1 MSNEMGTMTEYER
14 QFYQQNLQQSQQTN
28 KKIQEINK
36 RSRLKKSLSECE
48 NSENF
53 NQHVETNFLSPSK
66 RKKKPNIIKTD
77 SVHRNTNS
85 TQSST
90 TPRKT
95 NVTENLDNSFRLK
108 NKSILNLEQIKTH
121 YGIEPNQHH
130 NLNLVGDNSVKF
142 SDEISQIPTNFQNNE
157 NRNFY
162 YNTNDCS
169 SESGKS
175 RLVQS
180 TSKEDVQKEWNSLRR
195 STGRSTQS
203 LCSCD
208 ADTEVSTFVYYLIF
222 LLLVGG
228 NTQIVFALTNFL
240 FVPNNN
246 CLSQIILCLSNY
258 CDIFL
263 NQ

>member
-53 NQHVETNFLSPSK
+53 NQCVETNFLSPSK

-77 SVHRNTNS
+77 SVHRSNIGTINS

-90 TPRKT
+90 ATPRKN
-95 NVTENLDNSFRLK
+95 NVTENLDNDEYKKYNSFCLK

-121 YGIEPNQHH
+121 YGVEPNQNH

-142 SDEISQIPTNFQNNE
+142 SDEISQIPTTFQNNE
-157 NRNFY
+157 NRNLYF
-162 YNTNDCS
+162 NTNDCS

-208 ADTEVSTFVYYLIF
+208 ADTEVNIF
-222 LLLVGG
+222 FK
-228 NTQIVFALTNFL
+228 QFFL
-240 FVPNNN
+240 GA
-246 CLSQIILCLSNY
+246 
-258 CDIFL
+258 
-263 NQ
+263 

>member
-53 NQHVETNFLSPSK
+53 NQSVETNFLSPSK

-77 SVHRNTNS
+77 SVHRNS
-85 TQSST
+85 TQST
-90 TPRKT
+90 ATPRKT
-95 NVTENLDNSFRLK
+95 NLTENLDNDDCKKYNSFRLK

-121 YGIEPNQHH
+121 YGVEPNQNH
-130 NLNLVGDNSVKF
+130 NLNFVGDNSVKF
-142 SDEISQIPTNFQNNE
+142 SDEISQIPTNFQNND

-180 TSKEDVQKEWNSLRR
+180 ASKEDVQKEWNSLRR

-208 ADTEVSTFVYYLIF
+208 ADTEVRFF
-222 LLLVGG
+222 
-228 NTQIVFALTNFL
+228 F
-240 FVPNNN
+240 
-246 CLSQIILCLSNY
+246 
-258 CDIFL
+258 
-263 NQ
+263 

>member
-1 MSNEMGTMTEYER
+1 MTNEMGTMTEYER

-53 NQHVETNFLSPSK
+53 NQCVETNFLSPSK
-66 RKKKPNIIKTD
+66 RKKKPNIIKSD
-77 SVHRNTNS
+77 SVHRNNIGTTN
-85 TQSST
+85 TTPSST
-90 TPRKT
+90 TTSRKI
-95 NVTENLDNSFRLK
+95 NVAENLDNEEYKKYNSFRLK

-121 YGIEPNQHH
+121 YGLEPNQNH

-142 SDEISQIPTNFQNNE
+142 SDEISQIPTSFQNNE

-162 YNTNDCS
+162 CNTNDCS

-175 RLVQS
+175 RLVNS

-208 ADTEVSTFVYYLIF
+208 ADTEV
-222 LLLVGG
+222 
-228 NTQIVFALTNFL
+228 NL
-240 FVPNNN
+240 FVN
-246 CLSQIILCLSNY
+246 ILKS
-258 CDIFL
+258 IFHVKICIH
-263 NQ
+263 

>member
-1 MSNEMGTMTEYER
+1 MTNEMGTMTEYER

-53 NQHVETNFLSPSK
+53 NQCIETTNFLSPSK
-66 RKKKPNIIKTD
+66 RKKKPNIIKID
-77 SVHRNTNS
+77 SIHRNNIVT
-85 TQSST
+85 TAAPSSATATT
-90 TPRKT
+90 TPR
-95 NVTENLDNSFRLK
+95 NNYVTENLDNDDYKKYNSFRLK
-108 NKSILNLEQIKTH
+108 NKSILNLEQIKSH
-121 YGIEPNQHH
+121 YGLESNQNH

-142 SDEISQIPTNFQNNE
+142 SDEISQIPTTFQNNE

-169 SESGKS
+169 SENGKS
-175 RLVQS
+175 RLAHS
-180 TSKEDVQKEWNSLRR
+180 SSKEDVQKEWNTLRK

-208 ADTEVSTFVYYLIF
+208 ADTEVIF
-222 LLLVGG
+222 YF
-228 NTQIVFALTNFL
+228 NL
-240 FVPNNN
+240 F
-246 CLSQIILCLSNY
+246 
-258 CDIFL
+258 
-263 NQ
+263 